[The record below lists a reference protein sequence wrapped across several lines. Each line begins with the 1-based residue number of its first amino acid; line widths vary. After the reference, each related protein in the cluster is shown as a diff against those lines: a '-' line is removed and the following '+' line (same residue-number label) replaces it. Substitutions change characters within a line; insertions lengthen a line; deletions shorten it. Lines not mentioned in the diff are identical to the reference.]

1 MVVTG
6 GCYHIMCSLLSVRG
20 SPGPVVTHWTDD
32 CQVVRSR
39 TSRSPNMCRE
49 QITPHLIKK
58 RLKLTISFC
67 LFIYLGQV
75 TKLRLSC
82 YLVLLSIVLWPDPS
96 INLFYIYLYLFAPHS
111 SASFQEKE
119 RARQVKAEI
128 REVSQLERWRPATP
142 LLSSVPPAAIQE
154 DSGAPSSLVS
164 RA

>member
-1 MVVTG
+1 MY
-6 GCYHIMCSLLSVRG
+6 GCYYHHMLTAECEGLPWPSGYTLNWRLPARAIAHLSVPEHVSG
-20 SPGPVVTHWTDD
+20 ANDTTLDTKETKTYDFCGCLVTWFCYQLIAKPGNKTATVP
-32 CQVVRSR
+32 
-39 TSRSPNMCRE
+39 
-49 QITPHLIKK
+49 
-58 RLKLTISFC
+58 
-67 LFIYLGQV
+67 
-75 TKLRLSC
+75 
-82 YLVLLSIVLWPDPS
+82 WPDPS